1 MAGNGSQIVECFRK
15 KKPEKRTNSTFQ
27 SNQGRLQ
34 GGGSH
39 YPETDLQN
47 EERKSD
53 LQQGERPGQRLRA
66 LESTRP
72 VT

>member
-15 KKPEKRTNSTFQ
+15 RKPEKRTNSTFQ
-27 SNQGRLQ
+27 SSQGRLL

-47 EERKSD
+47 EMRKGSTE
-53 LQQGERPGQRLRA
+53 GEVARPKA
-66 LESTRP
+66 
-72 VT
+72 